1 MNRTSHLTAVLS
13 AALFLTGAL
22 VRQASGAE
30 KRILA
35 NGLTVILEKD
45 ASSANTVL
53 QILIKGGMRAEP
65 SGKRGLAFLTTR
77 LAVEIPDSRKAQELI
92 GLATRFSVTAGGDSS
107 LINIE
112 CLSVNLEPSVK
123 VLSKIFLD
131 PLFSGLRIDAV
142 KKHMEHQSQVE
153 EDDSV
158 RLAHLAGLKGFFSG
172 SGYGGSIYG
181 DKDSLEAIKNKDVSE
196 FYKSLFVGKN
206 IIMCFA
212 SDLPDEAIVELVNR
226 YFGGLPPGTAAGFG
240 PLSPAPPERAL
251 RLERDT
257 RQAYVGLAYLLPG
270 ISPRNFA
277 RASVL
282 ESLLGKGQGSRLW
295 PLRAERKLAYN
306 VNCRVAQMRDGGIL
320 EAYLE
325 TDAAKKE
332 SARDALRSMLDELC
346 RNGISGEELQ
356 DAKNVAKTDFMRENE
371 LKAARAGTLAFFE
384 DAGLGAEFFDALFSE
399 VDALSLD
406 EVNSVVREML
416 APEKA
421 LEVIVGPNP
430 GGGGDPELFLRAPAG
445 QFFGPPGGVFHRQ
458 QDLFIGAAQI
468 GCDLGLR
475 RHPAGTHL
483 HMA

>member
-1 MNRTSHLTAVLS
+1 MNRTSHLTAALS

-35 NGLTVILEKD
+35 NGLTVILERD

-212 SDLPDEAIVELVNR
+212 SDLPDEAIVELVTR
-226 YFGGLPPGTAAGFG
+226 YFGGLPPGTAAGLG
-240 PLSPAPPERAL
+240 PLSPAQPPERTL

-257 RQAYVGLAYLLPG
+257 RQAYVGLTYLLPG

-325 TDAAKKE
+325 TEATKKE
-332 SARDALRSMLDELC
+332 SARDALRSVLDELS

-371 LKAARAGTLAFFE
+371 PKAARAGTLAFFE
-384 DAGLGAEFFDALFSE
+384 DAGLGVEFFNAFFSE

-406 EVNSVVREML
+406 EVNAALREML
-416 APEKA
+416 APERA
-421 LEVIVGPNP
+421 LEVTVGPNS
-430 GGGGDPELFLRAPAG
+430 GGGR
-445 QFFGPPGGVFHRQ
+445 
-458 QDLFIGAAQI
+458 
-468 GCDLGLR
+468 
-475 RHPAGTHL
+475 
-483 HMA
+483 